1 MVRTKARIA
10 NLSKIP
16 LVLKQMR
23 DRVLRRFPYLTIAL
37 SPVGFFHLFMLRIYS
52 RRNLLYEKIASKK
65 HIMFILD
72 DLIQKV

>member
-1 MVRTKARIA
+1 MIRTKTRST

-16 LVLKQMR
+16 PALKQMK

-37 SPVGFFHLFMLRIYS
+37 SPVGFFNLFRLRIYS
-52 RRNLLYEKIASKK
+52 RRNLLYEKIAREK

-72 DLIQKV
+72 DLLQEV